1 MKDGQTIGQ
10 WLKWDFDANGS
21 LAIKDKNCRFIYR
34 ELSNGWW
41 AKSEY
46 DSKGNEIYH
55 DDSNGYWVKRL
66 TETIALS
73 PFPYQ
78 LHLYDVKFYSHYDHP
93 LFLNYKYPTRLYQ
106 TKPHNQ

>member
-10 WLKWDFDANGS
+10 WLKWDFKANRS
-21 LAIKDKNCRFIYR
+21 LAIKDKNCRILYQ

-55 DDSNGYWVKRL
+55 EDSTGFWVKR
-66 TETIALS
+66 EFDSQGNIIYYENS
-73 PFPYQ
+73 YGIMIDKRFPEVIE
-78 LHLYDVKFYSHYDHP
+78 HNGRK
-93 LFLNYKYPTRLYQ
+93 YKLIP
-106 TKPHNQ
+106 

>member
-10 WLKWDFDANGS
+10 WLKWDFEANGV
-21 LAIKDKNCRFIYR
+21 LKIQNKDFRLLYQ

-55 DDSNGYWVKRL
+55 DDSTGFWVKR
-66 TETIALS
+66 EFDSQGNQIYYENS
-73 PFPYQ
+73 YGIIIDKRFPEVIE
-78 LHLYDVKFYSHYDHP
+78 H
-93 LFLNYKYPTRLYQ
+93 NGRRYKLMP
-106 TKPHNQ
+106 